1 MKYTS
6 TFILRFSLG
15 LLLCSASIQAQDTI
29 KKDQT
34 QATEKKQD
42 SIPPKL
48 DRYGVRV
55 GVDLYKLTR
64 SIYDS
69 DYKGVEV
76 VGDYRLTR
84 KFYIAGELG
93 TEDKT
98 TDEDQLNFTTK
109 GSYFKVGFDYNTYEN
124 WLDMENLI
132 TIGLRYGVS
141 TFSQQLNSYTVYNA
155 NPYFGQATTVVS
167 GEKYNGLSAGWAE
180 VILGVK
186 AEVFNNFYVGFNV
199 SLKRMISNKQPE
211 NFENLYVPGFNRT
224 YDGDFGAGFNY
235 TVSYFIPIYKKK
247 VKPAEK
253 AKKEQNKEVKK

>member
-6 TFILRFSLG
+6 TFILRFSLA
-15 LLLCSASIQAQDTI
+15 LLLCGASLQAQDTI
-29 KKDQT
+29 KKAP

-48 DRYGVRV
+48 NRYGVRV

-180 VILGVK
+180 VVLGVK
-186 AEVFNNFYVGFNV
+186 AEVFDNVYVGFNV
-199 SLKRMISNKQPE
+199 SLKRIITNKQPE
-211 NFENLYVPGFNRT
+211 NFENLYIPGFNRT

-253 AKKEQNKEVKK
+253 AKKEQNKEPKK

>member
-1 MKYTS
+1 MS
-6 TFILRFSLG
+6 TFILRFSIG
-15 LLLCSASIQAQDTI
+15 LLLCAVSVQAQDTI
-29 KKDQT
+29 KTAPAQT
-34 QATEKKQD
+34 TETKQD
-42 SIPPKL
+42 TIPPKL

-55 GVDLYKLTR
+55 GVDLYKLAR
-64 SIYDS
+64 SVYDN
-69 DYKGVEV
+69 DYNGIEL

-93 TEDKT
+93 NENKT
-98 TDEDQLNFTTK
+98 TDEEQLNFTTK

-155 NPYFGQATTVVS
+155 NPYFGQATTVIS

-186 AEVFNNFYVGFNV
+186 AEIFNNLYAGFSV
-199 SLKRMISNKQPE
+199 SLKRIITNKQPE
-211 NFENLYVPGFNRT
+211 NFENLYIPGFNRT
-224 YDGDFGAGFNY
+224 YSGDFGAGFNY
-235 TVSYFIPIYKKK
+235 TISYFIPIYKKK
-247 VKPAEK
+247 VAPAEK
-253 AKKEQNKEVKK
+253 AKKEQKK